1 MSFLLLQ
8 NNTLGSV
15 VVTDGTRSYAVFSY
29 SCGRINHGND
39 AVVGFRATESF
50 AEYHPLSFGNA
61 TEIGCTNFDVL
72 GLNLLLFDLTPDI
85 SPTGEWFMY
94 IRSRNITRWPGCV
107 IGWPLCVMVP
117 DRPITGSLILD
128 SDNTCTD
135 PNNLAIGSHDSD
147 SLLGTTRVV
156 SGARMLMYWAGS
168 SQTASP
174 KERRPIRGHG

>member
-8 NNTLGSV
+8 NNTLGSA

-29 SCGRINHGND
+29 NCGGINHGND

-94 IRSRNITRWPGCV
+94 N
-107 IGWPLCVMVP
+107 M
-117 DRPITGSLILD
+117 
-128 SDNTCTD
+128 
-135 PNNLAIGSHDSD
+135 
-147 SLLGTTRVV
+147 
-156 SGARMLMYWAGS
+156 
-168 SQTASP
+168 
-174 KERRPIRGHG
+174 